1 MNPKLLTTIS
11 PDAAEKKAPPIT
23 SADMSVDQSSQMAT
37 LAATAAWRLSRWNDL
52 EKYTGTSMSIYV
64 VMATGTPLNLYVIFS
79 RTPFPTSIP
88 VNWGPIVL
96 IQLDPQ
102 HDPPHDDDPYI
113 FSSSDQMQLSYQRHF
128 FSALIQINKSNYDA
142 AQELINQSRYKI
154 DIVVTLYKHIHKIT
168 NQGIVIMTKLGTIG
182 LMN

>member
-64 VMATGTPLNLYVIFS
+64 VMATGIPLIIYMLYLVKPLFLRVS
-79 RTPFPTSIP
+79 R
-88 VNWGPIVL
+88 
-96 IQLDPQ
+96 
-102 HDPPHDDDPYI
+102 
-113 FSSSDQMQLSYQRHF
+113 
-128 FSALIQINKSNYDA
+128 
-142 AQELINQSRYKI
+142 
-154 DIVVTLYKHIHKIT
+154 
-168 NQGIVIMTKLGTIG
+168 
-182 LMN
+182 